1 MTLSE
6 AVKKR
11 ITQLASERKITL
23 HKLSL
28 QSGIS
33 YSTLSSFINGKC
45 KNPNLATILHVCEG
59 FQIEL
64 SEFFADEIFKDVE
77 E

>member
-1 MTLSE
+1 MTLSQ
-6 AVKKR
+6 AVKER
-11 ITQLASERKITL
+11 ILQLASERKITL

-28 QSGIS
+28 ESGIT

-45 KNPNLATILHVCEG
+45 KNPNLATILHLCEG
-59 FQIEL
+59 LQIEL
-64 SEFFADEIFKDVE
+64 SEFFKDEIFKDVE